1 MIYLLLVAF
10 LIPALVHCVGI
21 YLLLKVKAI
30 ADDRPQFWH
39 ILSFSCAELSYSLH
53 RVVYGIIETF
63 ELVKDER
70 TMVVFLLSGQ
80 LGLLLFLGLIKF
92 VITVDRFMEIFLH
105 LRYPLLYSAEKA
117 RRLIGILVGLCFLA
131 YIIAAVRIKTIKEMR
146 AVLALY
152 LWPLLGAKLIVS
164 SFCLYIYI
172 HWTHSHRR
180 PVVLPSRNSIQGSR
194 RTNHRRKLLLLPTLL
209 IASFYIFGVLPALI
223 IFISNLHGK
232 PANSGT
238 TFIIVNSFLMIMI
251 VVNVIAYVL
260 VYPPIKRFILLR
272 RARLLQIRRTSI
284 FIIQMVIACMVN
296 NDYWIVLNVFT
307 I

>member
-1 MIYLLLVAF
+1 MGHALLVAF
-10 LIPALVHCVGI
+10 LIPALVHCGGI
-21 YLLLKVKAI
+21 HLLFKVRAV

-39 ILSFSCAELSYSLH
+39 ILSLSCAELGYALH
-53 RVVYGIIETF
+53 RVVYGITETC
-63 ELVKDER
+63 ELNDER
-70 TMVVFLLSGQ
+70 IKVVFLLFGQ
-80 LGLLLFLGLIKF
+80 FGLILFYGLIKF